1 MDGQNILPNQS
12 NQQFNKNVSYPD
24 QIRDQA
30 QQIASTI
37 KMLMEIP
44 KSISTL
50 RRVFRGEAL
59 YQSDDGTT
67 EWIQVVKPMFIK
79 LDPYTRQPITQFK
92 SLPNGEKRNVFLPN
106 DEAIE
111 EILSQLFFMGMND
124 ITPLTNLDENNVL
137 DDLKEFECK
146 LAGILCLKQV
156 AWGLDKAY
164 MPMIQTK
171 IKTIV
176 QDARYLCVNG
186 GTMKALTQQVSRIE
200 NVLEGDKTLQKK
212 MMSSYSS

>member
-1 MDGQNILPNQS
+1 METSVP
-12 NQQFNKNVSYPD
+12 NKNLVYPD

-37 KMLMEIP
+37 RMLMEIP

-59 YQSDDGTT
+59 YQSEDGTT
-67 EWIQVVKPMFIK
+67 QWVQTVKPIFIK
-79 LDPYTRQPITQFK
+79 LDSKTRAPIMEE
-92 SLPNGEKRNVFLPN
+92 LIMPNQEKRKVYLPN

-111 EILSQLFFMGMND
+111 EILSQLFFMGFNP
-124 ITPLTNLDENNVL
+124 ITPLTNLSEDNIL

-146 LAGILCLKQV
+146 LSGLLMQKQLS
-156 AWGLDKAY
+156 WGLDKAL

-171 IKTIV
+171 IKTVV
-176 QDARYLCVNG
+176 QDARYMCVNG
-186 GTMKALTQQVSRIE
+186 GTMRALSQQVSRIE
-200 NVLEGDKTLQKK
+200 QVIEGDKNLKQK
-212 MMSSYSS
+212 MTSPYG

>member
-1 MDGQNILPNQS
+1 MDGQLIQP
-12 NQQFNKNVSYPD
+12 NKNVSYPD

-59 YQSDDGTT
+59 YQSEDGTT

-79 LDPYTRQPITQFK
+79 LDPYTRQPITK
-92 SLPNGEKRNVFLPN
+92 KYVSPTGEERNVFMPN

-156 AWGLDKAY
+156 SWGLDKAY

-200 NVLEGDKTLQKK
+200 NVLEGDKAFKK
-212 MMSSYSS
+212 QMMSPYQQ

>member
-1 MDGQNILPNQS
+1 MEAINTPNR
-12 NQQFNKNVSYPD
+12 NVSYPD

-59 YQSDDGTT
+59 YQSEDGAT
-67 EWIQVVKPMFIK
+67 EWVQVVKPMFIK
-79 LDPYTRQPITQFK
+79 LDPYTRQPVKERRT
-92 SLPNGEKRNVFLPN
+92 LPTKEVRDVYLPN

-156 AWGLDKAY
+156 SWGLDKAY

-186 GTMKALTQQVSRIE
+186 ATMKALTQQVSRIE
-200 NVLEGDKTLQKK
+200 NVLEGDKAFKK
-212 MMSSYSS
+212 QMMSPYSS

>member
-1 MDGQNILPNQS
+1 METSVP
-12 NQQFNKNVSYPD
+12 NKNLVYPD

-37 KMLMEIP
+37 RMLMEIP

-59 YQSDDGTT
+59 YQSEDGTT
-67 EWIQVVKPMFIK
+67 QWVQTVKPIFIK
-79 LDPYTRQPITQFK
+79 LDSKTRIPIMEE
-92 SLPNGEKRNVFLPN
+92 LIMPNQEKRKVYLPN

-111 EILSQLFFMGMND
+111 EILSQLFFMGFNP
-124 ITPLTNLDENNVL
+124 ITPLTNLSEDNIL

-146 LAGILCLKQV
+146 LAGLLMQKQLS
-156 AWGLDKAY
+156 WGLDKAL

-171 IKTIV
+171 IKTVV
-176 QDARYLCVNG
+176 QDARYMCVNG
-186 GTMKALTQQVSRIE
+186 GTMRALS
-200 NVLEGDKTLQKK
+200 
-212 MMSSYSS
+212 

>member
-1 MDGQNILPNQS
+1 MVETPPVQTQKPQLPQ
-12 NQQFNKNVSYPD
+12 KNFSYPD
-24 QIRDQA
+24 QLRNQA
-30 QQIASTI
+30 EQIVSTI
-37 KMLMEIP
+37 KMLSEIP

-59 YQSDDGTT
+59 YQSEDGTNQ
-67 EWIQVVKPMFIK
+67 WVQVVKPTFIL
-79 LDPYTRQPITQFK
+79 LDKQTRKPVKKIIK
-92 SLPNGEKRNVFLPN
+92 DSNGEEREVFLPN

-111 EILSQLFFMGMND
+111 EVLSQLFFMGMNQ
-124 ITPLTNLDENNVL
+124 ITALTNLDENTVL

-146 LAGILCLKQV
+146 LAAILCLKQV
-156 AWGLDKAY
+156 DWGLDKSL

-171 IKTIV
+171 IKTVI

-200 NVLEGDKTLQKK
+200 QVLEGGKDMKRVN
-212 MMSSYSS
+212 MSPYS

>member
-1 MDGQNILPNQS
+1 MVETPPVQTQKLQLPQ
-12 NQQFNKNVSYPD
+12 KNFSYPD
-24 QIRDQA
+24 QLRNQA
-30 QQIASTI
+30 EQIVSTI
-37 KMLMEIP
+37 KMLSEIP

-59 YQSDDGTT
+59 YQSEDGTNQ
-67 EWIQVVKPMFIK
+67 WVQVVKPTFIL
-79 LDPYTRQPITQFK
+79 LDKQTRKPVKKIIK
-92 SLPNGEKRNVFLPN
+92 DSNREEREVFLPN

-111 EILSQLFFMGMND
+111 EVLSQLFFMGMNQ
-124 ITPLTNLDENNVL
+124 ITALTNLDENTVL

-146 LAGILCLKQV
+146 LAAILCLKQV
-156 AWGLDKAY
+156 DWGLDKSL

-171 IKTIV
+171 IKTVI

-200 NVLEGDKTLQKK
+200 QVLEGGKDMKRVN
-212 MMSSYSS
+212 MSPYS

>member
-1 MDGQNILPNQS
+1 METSVP
-12 NQQFNKNVSYPD
+12 NKNLVYPD

-37 KMLMEIP
+37 RMLMEIP

-59 YQSDDGTT
+59 YQSEDGTT
-67 EWIQVVKPMFIK
+67 QWVQTVKPIFIK
-79 LDPYTRQPITQFK
+79 LDSKTREPIMEE
-92 SLPNGEKRNVFLPN
+92 LIMPNQEKRKVYLPN

-111 EILSQLFFMGMND
+111 EILSQLFFMGFNP
-124 ITPLTNLDENNVL
+124 ITPLTNLSEDNIL

-146 LAGILCLKQV
+146 LAGLLMQKQL
-156 AWGLDKAY
+156 AWGLDKAL

-171 IKTIV
+171 IKTVV
-176 QDARYLCVNG
+176 QDARYMCVNG
-186 GTMKALTQQVSRIE
+186 GTMRALSQQVSRIE
-200 NVLEGDKTLQKK
+200 QVIEGDKNLKQK
-212 MMSSYSS
+212 MTSPYG

>member
-1 MDGQNILPNQS
+1 MDTTLSQP
-12 NQQFNKNVSYPD
+12 NKNYSYPD

-59 YQSDDGTT
+59 YQSDEGST

-79 LDPYTRQPITQFK
+79 LDPYTRQPIVELK
-92 SLPNGEKRNVFLPN
+92 KLPNGETRNVFKPN

-156 AWGLDKAY
+156 SWGLDKAY

-200 NVLEGDKTLQKK
+200 NVLEGDKALKK
-212 MMSSYSS
+212 QIMSPYQ

>member
-1 MDGQNILPNQS
+1 
-12 NQQFNKNVSYPD
+12 
-24 QIRDQA
+24 
-30 QQIASTI
+30 
-37 KMLMEIP
+37 
-44 KSISTL
+44 
-50 RRVFRGEAL
+50 
-59 YQSDDGTT
+59 
-67 EWIQVVKPMFIK
+67 MFIK
-79 LDPYTRQPITQFK
+79 LDPYTRQPVKERRT
-92 SLPNGEKRNVFLPN
+92 LPTKEVRDVYLPN

-156 AWGLDKAY
+156 SWGLDKAY

-186 GTMKALTQQVSRIE
+186 ATMKALTQQVSRIE
-200 NVLEGDKTLQKK
+200 NVLEGDKAFKK
-212 MMSSYSS
+212 QMMSPYSS